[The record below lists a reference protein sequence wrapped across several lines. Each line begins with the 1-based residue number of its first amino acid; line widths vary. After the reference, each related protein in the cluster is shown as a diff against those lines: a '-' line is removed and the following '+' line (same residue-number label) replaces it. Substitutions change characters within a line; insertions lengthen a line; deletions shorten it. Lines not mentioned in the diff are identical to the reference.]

1 MEKEVDLKI
10 KTKKEWFLCLLL
22 GFFIGLAVIVPGV
35 SGATI
40 SIIFGLYAKLLYS
53 FENVFKK
60 FKKCI
65 LFLIPIGIGLA
76 LGFVFGFVLVQ
87 RLFNIAPFI
96 IICLF
101 AGLMIGSFPAV
112 KDEIKGVKF
121 TPSKIVLF
129 VTGIILPIAIGAVS
143 IWLNKTSGEAINP
156 TWYLIIGYFFLGFVM
171 SLTQLVPGL
180 SCSAL
185 LMAFGQYG
193 AILASAKLGYI
204 KSNPLV
210 LLAFGSM
217 VVGFVLGI
225 IMFSKG
231 INKLLEKKR
240 DATYCTIVGLSLGS
254 IVSMFLN
261 PEVWSVYTSWKSAG
275 AVVFDVAIGLIL
287 LIVGIAITYLLVRY
301 QRNKNSKEGRKGN

>member
-10 KTKKEWFLCLLL
+10 KTKKEWLLCLLL

-35 SGATI
+35 SGATVA
-40 SIIFGLYAKLLYS
+40 IIFGLYAKLLYS

-65 LFLIPIGIGLA
+65 LFLIPIGVGLA

-87 RLFNIAPFI
+87 KLFNIAPFV

-112 KDEIKGVKF
+112 KDEINGVTF
-121 TPSKIVLF
+121 TPSRISLFIAGIVLP
-129 VTGIILPIAIGAVS
+129 ILIGVIS
-143 IWLNKTSGEAINP
+143 ILINKTTNRTIDP
-156 TWYLIIGYFFLGFVM
+156 TWYLVVGYFVLGFVM

-180 SCSAL
+180 SSSAL

-193 AILASAKLGYI
+193 AILASAKFDVI
-204 KSNPLV
+204 KNNPLILV
-210 LLAFGSM
+210 AFGSM
-217 VVGFVLGI
+217 LAGFVLGI

-240 DATYCTIVGLSLGS
+240 EATYCAIVGLSLGS
-254 IVSMFLN
+254 IVSMFIN
-261 PEVWSVYTSWKSAG
+261 PEVWAVYMSWSSAG
-275 AVVFDVAIGLIL
+275 AVVFDVALGLIL
-287 LIVGIAITYLLVRY
+287 LLAGVGITYFLVKYR
-301 QRNKNSKEGRKGN
+301 RNKVEKK